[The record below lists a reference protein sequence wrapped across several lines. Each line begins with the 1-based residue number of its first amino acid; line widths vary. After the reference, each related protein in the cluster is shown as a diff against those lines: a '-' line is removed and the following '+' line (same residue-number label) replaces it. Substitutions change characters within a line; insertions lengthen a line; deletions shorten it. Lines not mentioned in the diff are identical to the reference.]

1 MITSSWC
8 GLLAALTPLIDAAT
22 DESAT
27 ENVLKA
33 MQNYA
38 ALCGALELHTPRDAF
53 ITAICKASLP
63 PHYALSVLNMGYQM
77 AGIKSK
83 LTKILKNCLLF
94 IIIHIVAHSRTSS
107 QDLGNQYINS
117 CGENDF
123 RHQVV
128 AVGTPLPTSSLPIG
142 AQQGPVM
149 LTAKNLQCMRAL
161 LHLAHCHGSILGTS
175 WHIVLAT
182 LQHLVWILGLKPST
196 GGSLQVCCFILL
208 PDFKRLTN
216 IFLGNCK
223 TNN

>member
-1 MITSSWC
+1 MHTQLITSSWC

-22 DESAT
+22 DESTT

-38 ALCGALELHTPRDAF
+38 ALCGTLELHTPRDAF

-77 AGIKSK
+77 AGIKSGYFVNFPGK
-83 LTKILKNCLLF
+83 RYTFKNAN
-94 IIIHIVAHSRTSS
+94 ISAHSRTSS
-107 QDLGNQYINS
+107 QDMGNQYINS

-142 AQQGPVM
+142 
-149 LTAKNLQCMRAL
+149 
-161 LHLAHCHGSILGTS
+161 ILKFERK
-175 WHIVLAT
+175 I
-182 LQHLVWILGLKPST
+182 
-196 GGSLQVCCFILL
+196 
-208 PDFKRLTN
+208 
-216 IFLGNCK
+216 
-223 TNN
+223 